1 MLLKLNK
8 PLRLGE
14 LELEVL
20 EYLWA
25 NREGH
30 VKQVHEGIGVSR
42 NNTLNTIQ
50 STLDRLYK
58 KGLLGRTKVAHSYVY
73 KCNYSRTEILTRKI
87 NDLAHELASGE
98 TSSVLAAFVEFTA
111 RLDASKIS
119 ELETLIAA
127 HKRNFQG
134 DNHG

>member
-1 MLLKLNK
+1 MLLPVHK

-25 NREGH
+25 HGAAN
-30 VKQVHEGIGVSR
+30 VKAVHEGMRATRS
-42 NNTLNTIQ
+42 NTLNTIQ

-58 KGLLGRTKVAHSYVY
+58 KGLLERDKVAHSFVY
-73 KCNYSRTEILTRKI
+73 RCQCSRTELLARRIG
-87 NDLAHELASGE
+87 DLAAELARGE

-111 RLDASKIS
+111 RLETSRIA
-119 ELETLIAA
+119 ELEALIAD
-127 HKRNFQG
+127 HIKSLSKDMR
-134 DNHG
+134 